1 MLGGANAME
10 DVKSNVKK
18 RREERIRQLTAGD
31 IVGYV
36 PEAQQ
41 LGTSKSPISPI
52 SPMSHPADS
61 RASASTTSPSAT
73 IPSTTTSSSSNNFS
87 SMEADPEL
95 AWKHNNPWKN
105 KFENDIP
112 DKPTR
117 NKSYFWRGQGI
128 RLLVSVIIFAGIYG
142 IQNVQTSW
150 SFPVQSAIVQSLTH
164 EMDFSKVEVWYED
177 TFGGSPSFIPIF
189 KHNDPQGVK
198 VEGKAGFVTPLQG
211 TIVSSFAVSMKGI
224 EILPNDKSASSINVQ
239 SISTGRVIAVNQD
252 AVTGKTVVIQHTGG
266 YISSYGRM
274 EQVFVQKNDWI
285 EGGEWI
291 GSLPATTSSPQAT
304 LYFSIEK
311 DKKYIDPTDVIMID

>member
-1 MLGGANAME
+1 MLGGVNPVE
-10 DVKSNVKK
+10 DIKSNVKK
-18 RREERIRQLTAGD
+18 RRDERIRQLTAGD
-31 IVGYV
+31 IVGQSNSV
-36 PEAQQ
+36 QQ
-41 LGTSKSPISPI
+41 FLHQSPQQAVTKSQQAGTSKTTM
-52 SPMSHPADS
+52 SPMSNSVD
-61 RASASTTSPSAT
+61 PSQAT
-73 IPSTTTSSSSNNFS
+73 PSLSNNFS

-95 AWKHNNPWKN
+95 AWKHNNPWQN

-239 SISTGRVIAVNQD
+239 SISTGRVIAINQD

-291 GSLPATTSSPQAT
+291 GSLPATTSNPQAT

>member
-1 MLGGANAME
+1 ME

-41 LGTSKSPISPI
+41 AGTSKSPI

-73 IPSTTTSSSSNNFS
+73 TPSSSNNFS
-87 SMEADPEL
+87 SIESDPEL
-95 AWKHNNPWKN
+95 VWKHNNPWKN
-105 KFENDIP
+105 KFEDNIP
-112 DKPTR
+112 DKSTR
-117 NKSYFWRGQGI
+117 HKSYFWRGQGI
-128 RLLVSVIIFAGIYG
+128 RLLVCVLIFGAIYG
-142 IQNVQTSW
+142 IQNVKTSW

-189 KHNDPQGVK
+189 KHNDSQGVK

-211 TIVSSFAVSMKGI
+211 KIVSSFAISMKGI
-224 EILPNDKSASSINVQ
+224 EIIPNEKSASSINVQ

-291 GSLPATTSSPQAT
+291 GSLPATTSNPQAT

>member
-41 LGTSKSPISPI
+41 AGSSKSSV
-52 SPMSHPADS
+52 SPMSHSTDS
-61 RASASTTSPSAT
+61 RASASTPLTPS
-73 IPSTTTSSSSNNFS
+73 PSTTTSSSSKGFS
-87 SMEADPEL
+87 SIEADPEL

-105 KFENDIP
+105 KFENDTP
-112 DKPTR
+112 DTPTR
-117 NKSYFWRGQGI
+117 SKGHFWRGQGI
-128 RLLVSVIIFAGIYG
+128 RLLVSVIIFAGIYA

-150 SFPVQSAIVQSLTH
+150 SFQVQSAIAQSLTH
-164 EMDFSKVEVWYED
+164 EMDFSKVEVWYEN
-177 TFGGSPSFIPIF
+177 TFGGSPAFIPIF

-198 VEGKAGFVTPLQG
+198 VEGRAAFVAPLQG
-211 TIVSSFAVSMKGI
+211 KIVSSFAVSMKGI
-224 EILPNDKSASSINVQ
+224 EIIPSEKSASSINVQ
-239 SISTGRVIAVNQD
+239 SISTGRVVAVNQD

-291 GSLPATTSSPQAT
+291 GSLPATTSNPQAT

>member
-31 IVGYV
+31 IVGYA

-41 LGTSKSPISPI
+41 TNTSKSSI
-52 SPMSHPADS
+52 SPMSDPAGS
-61 RASASTTSPSAT
+61 RASASTPSTPSPPS
-73 IPSTTTSSSSNNFS
+73 PSTTTSSSSKSFS

-105 KFENDIP
+105 KFENDAP

-117 NKSYFWRGQGI
+117 KSYFWRGQGI

-150 SFPVQSAIVQSLTH
+150 SFPVQSVIVQALTH

-198 VEGKAGFVTPLQG
+198 VEGKAGFVAPLQG
-211 TIVSSFAVSMKGI
+211 KIVSSFAVSMKGI
-224 EILPNDKSASSINVQ
+224 EIIPNDKSASGINVQ

-291 GSLPATTSSPQAT
+291 GSLPATTSNPEAT